1 VRAVSLIVIT
11 DAGLARPRTVLEVVR
26 AAVDAGAPAFQLRD
40 KGAEAREMAEA
51 ARALLE
57 VTRPAGALL
66 MVNDRLDVALA
77 VGADGV
83 HLGPDDIPV
92 AEARAV
98 VREAQARHDVP
109 STFIVGTSTDDPH
122 EARRLVA
129 DGADYIGCGTV
140 YPTTSK
146 ANAGAVIGLDGL
158 RRVVAAVDVPVFGIG
173 GVSEA
178 RSEEIARETGAAGI
192 AVIGA
197 VMSAPD
203 PGAAVRALMR
213 PWLRRA

>member
-1 VRAVSLIVIT
+1 MRAVSLIVIT

-178 RSEEIARETGAAGI
+178 RSGEIARETGAAGI

>member
-1 VRAVSLIVIT
+1 MRAVSLIVIT
-11 DAGLARPRTVLEVVR
+11 DAGLARPRSVLEVVR
-26 AAVDAGAPAFQLRD
+26 AALDAGAPAIQLRD
-40 KGAEAREMAEA
+40 KAAGARELAEA
-51 ARALLE
+51 ARALLG

-66 MVNDRLDVALA
+66 TVNDRLDVALA
-77 VGADGV
+77 VGSDGV

-98 VREAQARHDVP
+98 VREAEGRLDISAG
-109 STFIVGTSTDDPH
+109 FIVGTSTDDPD

-146 ANAGAVIGLDGL
+146 PDAGRVIGLDGL

-173 GVSEA
+173 GISA
-178 RSEEIARETGAAGI
+178 AGSAEIARETGASGI

-197 VMSAPD
+197 VMSATD
-203 PGAAVRALMR
+203 PAAAVRALMR
-213 PWLRRA
+213 PWARRA